1 MILMNL
7 GFYKKK
13 KNIFI
18 LTISILLAVLILLI
32 MSPAIGCKVIEM
44 GNNLTGNQQQ
54 AGDLAGKDSWTVGT
68 DASYPPFEFLN
79 KEQNIEGFDIDIINE
94 IATDMEKE
102 VTIENI
108 SYDALF
114 TNLQEGKIDLIISA
128 ITVMGDKKDQVDYSQ
143 PYYVLEYTLLVLSDT
158 EIKLK
163 EELANKEIGILDI
176 ARESLGEDM
185 LSNYRIQ
192 PYKDI
197 KVMSED
203 LRNKKI
209 DGALVSIPIAVNL
222 LGEVEKPYKII
233 EVFESN
239 KKFVIALRKNSGVLE
254 EINEAIEDM
263 HENNTFGEIYDKWFS
278 LN

>member
-1 MILMNL
+1 MNL
-7 GFYKKK
+7 NFYKKK

-18 LTISILLAVLILLI
+18 LTMSILLAVLILFI
-32 MSPAIGCKVIEM
+32 MSPAIGCRVIEM
-44 GNNLTGNQQQ
+44 GNNSTGSQQQ

-79 KEQNIEGFDIDIINE
+79 KEGNIEGFDIDIINK
-94 IATDMEKE
+94 IATDMEKK

-108 SYDALF
+108 AYDALF
-114 TNLQEGKIDLIISA
+114 INLQEGKIDLIISA
-128 ITVMGDKKDQVDYSQ
+128 ITAMEDKKDQVDYSQ
-143 PYYVLEYTLLVLSDT
+143 SYYVLEYTLLVLSDT

-176 ARESLGEDM
+176 ASESLGEDI

-209 DGALVSIPIAVNL
+209 DGAIVSIPIAVNL
-222 LGEVEKPYKII
+222 LGEVEKPYKVI
-233 EVFESN
+233 EVFKSSKE
-239 KKFVIALRKNSGVLE
+239 FVIALRKNSGVLE
-254 EINEAIEDM
+254 EINGAIEDM
-263 HENNTFGEIYDKWFS
+263 HENNTFVEIYDKWFF
-278 LN
+278 LD

>member
-1 MILMNL
+1 MNL
-7 GFYKKK
+7 NFYKKK

-18 LTISILLAVLILLI
+18 LTMSILLAVLILFI
-32 MSPAIGCKVIEM
+32 MSPAIGCRVIEM
-44 GNNLTGNQQQ
+44 GNNSTGSQQQ

-79 KEQNIEGFDIDIINE
+79 KEGNIEGFDIDIINK
-94 IATDMEKE
+94 IATDMEKK

-108 SYDALF
+108 AYDALF
-114 TNLQEGKIDLIISA
+114 INLQEGKIDLIISA
-128 ITVMGDKKDQVDYSQ
+128 ITATEDKKDQVDYSQ
-143 PYYVLEYTLLVLSDT
+143 SYYVLEYTLLVLSDT

-176 ARESLGEDM
+176 ASESLGEDI

-203 LRNKKI
+203 LRNRKI
-209 DGALVSIPIAVNL
+209 DGAIVSIPIAVNL
-222 LGEVEKPYKII
+222 LGEVEKPYKVI
-233 EVFESN
+233 EVFKSSKE
-239 KKFVIALRKNSGVLE
+239 FVIALRKNSGVLE
-254 EINEAIEDM
+254 EINGAIEDM
-263 HENNTFGEIYDKWFS
+263 HENNTFVEIYDKWFF
-278 LN
+278 LD